1 MRSLGGAVAVAVER
15 HCYRLEIFVSREAVM
30 LIVVVVVVVVCIFS
44 LTGYGFRGRKTRMA
58 VPLSAWSLVLRTN
71 VDNAIV

>member
-1 MRSLGGAVAVAVER
+1 MRILGGAVAVAVER

-30 LIVVVVVVVVCIFS
+30 LIVVVVVVCIFS

>member
-30 LIVVVVVVVVCIFS
+30 LIVVVVVVVCIFS

>member
-30 LIVVVVVVVVCIFS
+30 LIVVVVVVCIFS

>member
-30 LIVVVVVVVVCIFS
+30 LIVVVVVVCIFS
-44 LTGYGFRGRKTRMA
+44 LTGYGFRGRQTRMA

>member
-30 LIVVVVVVVVCIFS
+30 LIVVVVIVYIFANGLRLS
-44 LTGYGFRGRKTRMA
+44 RKK
-58 VPLSAWSLVLRTN
+58 N
-71 VDNAIV
+71 

>member
-1 MRSLGGAVAVAVER
+1 MRSLGGAAAVAVER

-30 LIVVVVVVVVCIFS
+30 LIVVVVVVCIFS